1 MRDARGREGDEIFW
15 HERGGVRGDRAPD
28 VRGGGLQRRGD
39 GAAVRAGGGGDV
51 GGVACGTRVDRA
63 SARGSVARG
72 RVMKLQCVPCCPPRA
87 KKALGRAEDAAS
99 RATRRANVSRE
110 TLEAC
115 PRVARSWSARRFAS
129 RGTVARSRTHL
140 RTSPRGS
147 SGETRVLEAI
157 RFLLAVESGGRGR
170 EVRRGVQVGDGTR
183 ARGLRARAASPT
195 GHRSERRSMF
205 ACSVPGPN
213 NNGRGSCTR

>member
-1 MRDARGREGDEIFW
+1 MRYFW

-72 RVMKLQCVPCCPPRA
+72 EGDETTVRPVLSLLAR

-99 RATRRANVSRE
+99 RDARRANVSRE

-157 RFLLAVESGGRGR
+157 EFLLAVESGGRGR

-183 ARGLRARAASPT
+183 ARGLRARGFANQAPERTAKHVRVLCARTEQQWT
-195 GHRSERRSMF
+195 G
-205 ACSVPGPN
+205 
-213 NNGRGSCTR
+213 